1 MRFNC
6 PTFLATRRFLFLSYI
21 IGYCKLSIRTLQGY
35 MDTVQSL
42 VHEVYVPERLGLN
55 RELYY
60 SRYRHFKIMESFSSN
75 QLRALSTASGSG
87 CEAPPAPGSQEEY
100 YASL

>member
-1 MRFNC
+1 
-6 PTFLATRRFLFLSYI
+6 
-21 IGYCKLSIRTLQGY
+21 

-87 CEAPPAPGSQEEY
+87 SEAPPAPGSQEEY
-100 YASL
+100 CASLLSSANIIETGPQRLWKEKTVAMGRQ